1 MIWRPDGSKARRSGP
16 NQFPYTG
23 PAMKLN
29 GGTTGRPRAATT
41 DPTEDT
47 GSLAA
52 DLLVIARAQREMY
65 NDPLAKGLLP
75 LILDSCFRDPITAD
89 AFSEQFIHRQRAATV
104 KVPERAIARG
114 EIGPIA
120 DTTYLIDQLYA
131 PMLFRAALPGMA
143 PIDEDFERA
152 IVASVLRD
160 LRVANAEDVVAQ
172 AVRQLDPMQ
181 GGHHGEA

>member
-1 MIWRPDGSKARRSGP
+1 
-16 NQFPYTG
+16 
-23 PAMKLN
+23 MKLN

-104 KVPERAIARG
+104 KVPERAIVRG
-114 EIGPIA
+114 EI
-120 DTTYLIDQLYA
+120 QLCA

>member
-1 MIWRPDGSKARRSGP
+1 
-16 NQFPYTG
+16 
-23 PAMKLN
+23 MKLN